1 MKPLSELSAE
11 NIRDLKLVVFDV
23 DGVTIKKGTN
33 IEEIKTPS
41 ETKFTIRTNNL
52 TQQMKDK
59 LFELKK
65 YYFVAIC
72 SGRSSLY
79 LTDVFGDLLWDN
91 FALISEI
98 GIFTLINGELKQNKR
113 FDEKLLQKMKLM
125 KGDLS
130 KLVGDRPE
138 MADFELKQF
147 LITLHAS
154 HEIPD
159 VYEVMKRHDPENEF
173 YCLWNGEAFDIAP
186 KILDKGQSVKFLAKE
201 LGIGIHQTM
210 ASGNGVNDKSMIDA
224 AGIGITTDKKSVEA
238 DYYTEGNEELGGFEI
253 IERLLEL
260 SRQR

>member
-1 MKPLSELSAE
+1 MKPLSSLTKEDVK
-11 NIRDLKLVVFDV
+11 DLKLVVFDV

-33 IEEIKTPS
+33 IEEIKTSS

-52 TQQMKDK
+52 TSEMKEK
-59 LFELKK
+59 LRELKK
-65 YYFVAIC
+65 HYFVAIC

-79 LTDVFGDLLWDN
+79 LTDVFNDLLWDN

-98 GIFTLINGELKQNKR
+98 GIFTLMNGELKQNKR
-113 FDEKLLQKMKLM
+113 FDDNQLRKMKLLRN
-125 KGDLS
+125 DLA
-130 KLVGDRPE
+130 KLVGDKPE

-154 HEIPD
+154 HELPE
-159 VYEVMKRHDPENEF
+159 VAEVMKRHDPEEEF

-186 KILDKGQSVKFLAKE
+186 KILDKGQSIKFLAKE

-253 IERLLEL
+253 INKLLEL
-260 SRQR
+260 NK

>member
-1 MKPLSELSAE
+1 MMKALSELTKE
-11 NIRDLKLVVFDV
+11 DIKDLKLVVFDV

-33 IEEIKTPS
+33 IEEIKTPQ

-52 TQQMKDK
+52 TKEMKDK

-65 YYFVAIC
+65 HFFVAIC

-79 LTDVFGDLLWDN
+79 LTDVFNDLLWDN

-98 GIFTLINGELKQNKR
+98 GIFTLIDGELKQNKK
-113 FDEKLLQKMKLM
+113 FGSKELEKMKLI
-125 KGDLS
+125 KNDLA

-154 HEIPD
+154 HELP
-159 VYEVMKRHDPENEF
+159 EVREIMKRHDPEEEF

-210 ASGNGVNDKSMIDA
+210 ASGNGINDKSMIDA

-253 IERLLEL
+253 IDKLLEL
-260 SRQR
+260 SK

>member
-1 MKPLSELSAE
+1 MSMMKPLSELTKE
-11 NIRDLKLVVFDV
+11 DIKDLKLVVFDV

-33 IEEIKTPS
+33 IEEIKTTS

-52 TQQMKDK
+52 TTEMKNQLAK
-59 LFELKK
+59 LKEK
-65 YYFVAIC
+65 YFVAIC

-79 LTDVFGDLLWDN
+79 LTDVFNDLLWDN

-98 GIFTLINGELKQNKR
+98 GIFTLMNGELIQNKKFESR
-113 FDEKLLQKMKLM
+113 HLEKMKHI
-125 KGDLS
+125 KNDLS
-130 KLVGDRPE
+130 NLIGDKAE

-154 HEIPD
+154 RELPE
-159 VYEVMKRHDPENEF
+159 VYEIMKKRDPEEEF

-186 KILDKGQSVKFLAKE
+186 KILDKGQSIKFLAKE

-210 ASGNGVNDKSMIDA
+210 ASGNGPNDKSMTDA
-224 AGIGITTDKKSVEA
+224 AGIGITTDKKSLES

-253 IERLLEL
+253 IEK
-260 SRQR
+260 

>member
-1 MKPLSELSAE
+1 MKALSELTKE
-11 NIRDLKLVVFDV
+11 DIKDLKLVVFDV

-33 IEEIKTPS
+33 IEEIKTPQ

-52 TQQMKDK
+52 TEEMKGK
-59 LFELKK
+59 LRELKK
-65 YYFVAIC
+65 HFFVAIC

-79 LTDVFGDLLWDN
+79 LTDVFNDLLWDN

-98 GIFTLINGELKQNKR
+98 GIFTLIDGELKQNKK
-113 FDEKLLQKMKLM
+113 FESKELEKMKLI
-125 KGDLS
+125 KNDLA

-154 HEIPD
+154 HELP
-159 VYEVMKRHDPENEF
+159 EVKEIMKRHDPEEEF

-201 LGIGIHQTM
+201 LGIGIHQTL
-210 ASGNGVNDKSMIDA
+210 ASGNGINDKSMIDA

-253 IERLLEL
+253 INKLLEL
-260 SRQR
+260 SV

>member
-1 MKPLSELSAE
+1 MMKALSELTKE
-11 NIRDLKLVVFDV
+11 DIKDLKLVVFDV

-33 IEEIKTPS
+33 IEEIKTPQ

-52 TQQMKDK
+52 TEQMKGM
-59 LFELKK
+59 LRELKK
-65 YYFVAIC
+65 HFFVAIC

-79 LTDVFGDLLWDN
+79 LTDVFNDLLWDN

-98 GIFTLINGELKQNKR
+98 GIFTLIDGELKQNKK
-113 FDEKLLQKMKLM
+113 FGSKELEKMKLI
-125 KGDLS
+125 KNDLA

-154 HEIPD
+154 HELP
-159 VYEVMKRHDPENEF
+159 EVREIMKKNDPEEEF

-253 IERLLEL
+253 INKLLEL
-260 SRQR
+260 SK

>member
-1 MKPLSELSAE
+1 MKPLSELSKE
-11 NIRDLKLVVFDV
+11 NIKDLKLVVFDV
-23 DGVTIKKGTN
+23 DGVTVKKGTN
-33 IEEIKTPS
+33 IEEIKTVA

-59 LFELKK
+59 LTELKK
-65 YYFVAIC
+65 YYYVAIC

-98 GIFTLINGELKQNKR
+98 GIFTLKDGELIQNKR
-113 FDEKLLQKMKLM
+113 FNDNLLQKMKLI
-125 KGDLS
+125 KADLS
-130 KLVGDRPE
+130 KLVGDKSE

-154 HEIPD
+154 HEIPN
-159 VYEVMKRHDPENEF
+159 VYEIMKNRDPENEF

-186 KILDKGQSVKFLAKE
+186 RILDKGQSIKFLAKE
-201 LGIGIHQTM
+201 LNIGIHQTM
-210 ASGNGVNDKSMIDA
+210 ASGNGINDKSMIDA
-224 AGIGITTDKKSVEA
+224 AGIGITTDRKSVEA

-253 IERLLEL
+253 IEKLLEL
-260 SRQR
+260 NRR